1 MTNGIDRDALTRE
14 IASILDYP
22 SIYMGAPSN
31 RSLRYAEKI
40 VGLLDEH
47 IADARAEADRLF
59 KLICEERNAT
69 QSLIAAAR
77 TEALEEAALMT
88 EARAVFYT
96 TVGAIACRQAA
107 QAIRALAKSAAQGDK
122 T

>member
-1 MTNGIDRDALTRE
+1 LMVDRDALARE
-14 IASILDYP
+14 MLEAWKIDRGLPNEKSADIA
-22 SIYMGAPSN
+22 M
-31 RSLRYAEKI
+31 R
-40 VGLLDEH
+40 H
-47 IADARAEADRLF
+47 IAAARAEADRLF

-107 QAIRALAKSAAQGDK
+107 QAIRALAQSAAPGDK

>member
-1 MTNGIDRDALTRE
+1 MTDRDELARE

-22 SIYMGAPSN
+22 SVYMGAPSN

-40 VGLLDEH
+40 VGLFDE
-47 IADARAEADRLF
+47 R
-59 KLICEERNAT
+59 
-69 QSLIAAAR
+69 IAAAR
-77 TEALEEAALMT
+77 AEALEEAALMT

>member
-1 MTNGIDRDALTRE
+1 MSDRDALAQQ

-47 IADARAEADRLF
+47 IAAARA
-59 KLICEERNAT
+59 
-69 QSLIAAAR
+69 
-77 TEALEEAALMT
+77 EALEEAAQLVDGRRSGGET
-88 EARAVFYT
+88 DLRS
-96 TVGAIACRQAA
+96 IAW
-107 QAIRALAKSAAQGDK
+107 AIRALAQSVAPGDK